1 MKEFTPRDCYK
12 NCSAKTLLTDT
23 AGFRTGLNQSH
34 DHSHV
39 YLSIAL
45 TIYCST
51 NVVILPG
58 GNVYTSPLAAAVIP
72 APASVFLD
80 EEVV

>member
-1 MKEFTPRDCYK
+1 MKEFTLRDCYK
-12 NCSAKTLLTDT
+12 NCSANTLLMDS
-23 AGFRTGLNQSH
+23 AGIRTGLNQPH
-34 DHSHV
+34 DHFRKNLNRV
-39 YLSIAL
+39 IY
-45 TIYCST
+45 IYCST

-72 APASVFLD
+72 VPASAFLV